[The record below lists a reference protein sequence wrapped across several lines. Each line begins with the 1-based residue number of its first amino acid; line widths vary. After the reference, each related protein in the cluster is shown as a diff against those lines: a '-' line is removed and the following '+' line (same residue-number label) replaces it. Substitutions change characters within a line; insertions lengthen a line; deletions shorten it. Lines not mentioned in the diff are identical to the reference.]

1 MGTPEEHSKE
11 VDSSEKEETLNEAV
25 DAELSILQVSIQRV
39 MQSDL
44 EEGRQVAGFSTII
57 FGVLQLLNLIIDQF

>member
-1 MGTPEEHSKE
+1 MGTPEERSKE